1 MAYFG
6 DSRMTGWGGGVPV
19 LIGGACVGAI
29 AVSGL
34 SEDEDDDL
42 AEIGVKAVLNG
53 MSAGS

>member
-1 MAYFG
+1 
-6 DSRMTGWGGGVPV
+6 MTGWGGGVPV

-34 SEDEDDDL
+34 SEDEDDHL